1 MEYSEN
7 TPSLDRVL
15 DKYTEIYLPD
25 TDSEK
30 NKEAKQLIKT
40 TIYEGVKKE
49 ILSKYGEE
57 IKDKKIE
64 EALNESKIAQAK
76 ATILETVLLSSFLGV
91 STNVICTWTG
101 FATIYSLVISL
112 FLTVIICILM
122 YTSKIEYLF
131 LKNTKKE

>member
-1 MEYSEN
+1 MACSDN
-7 TPSLDRVL
+7 TPSLDQIL
-15 DKYTEIYLPD
+15 DKYKEKYLLD
-25 TDSEK
+25 TDPEM
-30 NKEAKQLIKT
+30 NKQAKKIIKT
-40 TIYEGVKKE
+40 AIYKGVKKE
-49 ILSKYGEE
+49 ILSEYGEE
-57 IKDKKIE
+57 IRNKKIE

-122 YTSKIEYLF
+122 YTSKVEYLF